1 MRLIVLLGLFLV
13 SFSLPALAQGGA
25 PGKEDGKK
33 DEKKEETPQRRRG
46 GGMGDPKQMVEFL
59 DKELDLDE
67 GQKVKIEKIFD
78 EVMADTMAKAG
89 EYFGSGDPKAREK
102 ARKLFEDVRI
112 TISKRINEVLTPSQ
126 RKQFAVM
133 VEQFDRRANQFEQ
146 GRIVEDDVT
155 QLLNPKPSSKRIL
168 LAKAE
173 SLLFLPPEETAAILP
188 FVEKVVDRKLGLY
201 EGRKV
206 RRKDL
211 LNATRAKATKQEI
224 QDRLLE
230 IRTAERF
237 QRLELLAA
245 QAELKELLT
254 LGQEVRFVAAG
265 IIE

>member
-1 MRLIVLLGLFLV
+1 MRLFVLLSLFLV
-13 SFSLPALAQGGA
+13 ALSLPALAQ
-25 PGKEDGKK
+25 DK
-33 DEKKEETPQRRRG
+33 DEKKEKSSERRRG
-46 GGMGDPKQMVEFL
+46 AGRMGDPRGMVEFL

-67 GQKVKIEKIFD
+67 GQKEAIGKIFE

-112 TISKRINEVLTPSQ
+112 KISKRINAVLTPSQ
-126 RKQFAVM
+126 RKQFAVL

-188 FVEKVVDRKLGLY
+188 FVEKVIERKIGLY

-211 LNATRAKATKQEI
+211 LNATRAKASKQEI
-224 QDRLLE
+224 QARLAE

-245 QAELKELLT
+245 QTELKELLT
-254 LGQEVRFVAAG
+254 IEQEVRFVAAG

>member
-1 MRLIVLLGLFLV
+1 MRLIMLLSLFLV
-13 SFSLPALAQGGA
+13 SLSLPVVAQ
-25 PGKEDGKK
+25 DK
-33 DEKKEETPQRRRG
+33 DEKKAEKRSERRRG
-46 GGMGDPKQMVEFL
+46 PGGMGDPKRMVEFL

-67 GQKVKIEKIFD
+67 SQKEAIGKIFE

-89 EYFGSGDPKAREK
+89 EYFGSGDPQAREK

-112 TISKRINEVLTPSQ
+112 TISKRINAVLTPSQ

-133 VEQFDRRANQFEQ
+133 VEQFDRRANKFEQ

-188 FVEKVVDRKLGLY
+188 FVEKVVERKLGLY

-211 LNATRAKATKQEI
+211 LNATRAKASKQEI
-224 QDRLLE
+224 QARLVE

-254 LGQEVRFVAAG
+254 LEQEVRFVAAG

>member
-1 MRLIVLLGLFLV
+1 MRLIVLLSLFLV
-13 SFSLPALAQGGA
+13 SFSLPAMAQ
-25 PGKEDGKK
+25 DKK
-33 DEKKEETPQRRRG
+33 DGAKREDETPRRRG
-46 GGMGDPKQMVEFL
+46 GGRGMGDPKQMVEFL

-67 GQKVKIEKIFD
+67 SQKVKIEKIFG

-126 RKQFAVM
+126 RKQFAVL
-133 VEQFDRRANQFEQ
+133 VEQFDRRANRFEQ

-173 SLLFLPPEETAAILP
+173 SLLILPPEETAAILP

-201 EGRKV
+201 EGRRV

-211 LNATRAKATKQEI
+211 LNATRAKATPQEI

-254 LGQEVRFVAAG
+254 LEQEVRFVAAG

>member
-1 MRLIVLLGLFLV
+1 MRLIVLSSLLV
-13 SFSLPALAQGGA
+13 AACALPAFAQD
-25 PGKEDGKK
+25 PKP
-33 DEKKEETPQRRRG
+33 DENQERPQRRRG
-46 GGMGDPKQMVEFL
+46 PGRMGDPQGMVEFL

-67 GQKVKIEKIFD
+67 SQKKAIGKIFE

-89 EYFGSGDPKAREK
+89 EYFGSGDPQAREK

-112 TISKRINEVLTPSQ
+112 KISKRINAVLTPVQ
-126 RKQFAVM
+126 RKQFAVL

-188 FVEKVVDRKLGLY
+188 FVEKVIDRKIGLY
-201 EGRKV
+201 EGRRV

-211 LNATRAKATKQEI
+211 LNATRAKASKQEI
-224 QDRLLE
+224 EARLLE

-245 QAELKELLT
+245 QAKLKELLT
-254 LGQEVRFVAAG
+254 LEQEVRFVAAG